1 MFVSI
6 IYIIFQLNFK
16 PPTSF
21 TDVLFILLNTL
32 FIMHKKLRLFFMVKQ
47 VNYPQNNVMHDI
59 VLKKMLVYTNENFTN
74 LHTVLQHIQ

>member
-1 MFVSI
+1 
-6 IYIIFQLNFK
+6 
-16 PPTSF
+16 
-21 TDVLFILLNTL
+21 
-32 FIMHKKLRLFFMVKQ
+32 MVKQ